1 MSFIKL
7 LSSPQGQQLLN
18 QMTTKLGISSEQ
30 AQQAAIQLLPAIQ
43 QGLTQ
48 KMKADPAS
56 LADLLQKESGALL
69 QSADD
74 QQDNPD
80 NISEVGNNLL
90 GQIFGSKDVSR
101 QIASRASENTGLDVG
116 TLKSMLPMLASVAGG
131 KLLAQGQQQQSSGL
145 GSLIG
150 SFLNK
155 GGASKGGLNLAA
167 MANMLDS
174 DNDGSIAD
182 DLMQIASKF
191 MKK

>member
-1 MSFIKL
+1 MNFTQL
-7 LSSPQGQQLLN
+7 LNSPQGQQLLN
-18 QMTTKLGISSEQ
+18 QMTTKLGVSSEQ
-30 AQQAAIQLLPAIQ
+30 AQQAASQLLPAIQ

-48 KMKADPAS
+48 KMKTDPAS
-56 LADLLQKESGALL
+56 LTDLLQQESAAFQ
-69 QSADD
+69 QSADEA
-74 QQDNPD
+74 QDNPD

-101 QIASRASENTGLDVG
+101 QIASRASENTGLDIG
-116 TLKSMLPMLASVAGG
+116 ALKSMLPMLASVAGG
-131 KLLAQGQQQQSSGL
+131 KLLAQGQQKSSGL

-155 GGASKGGLNLAA
+155 GSQQGGLNIAA
-167 MANMLDS
+167 MTNMLDS

-182 DLMQIASKF
+182 DLMGIASKF